1 MPAKTDVKKK
11 VLILGTGPDAEEAR
25 QIAEDHADVTITSRF
40 TANVTHLVVDETV
53 KQSEPRLKRASSE
66 SVPVLRL
73 GAFKELLG
81 TAADEEKTEDATV
94 PEQAEAPEVEQDS
107 AAEDEADAAADET
120 VDEGKS
126 DESAEADAEPADE
139 KADKKAEDKA
149 DVKADKKAD
158 DKADKKAEEKPAKAE
173 EKKAKSEESDDD
185 ASGKAVDESKPVG
198 GSTKTEAAPK
208 VGFLAKLK
216 AMFGKK

>member
-81 TAADEEKTEDATV
+81 AAADEEKTEDATV

-107 AAEDEADAAADET
+107 AAEVEDEAEKAADET
-120 VDEGKS
+120 ADEGKS
-126 DESAEADAEPADE
+126 DESAEADAKPAD
-139 KADKKAEDKA
+139 DKA
-149 DVKADKKAD
+149 DDKAEAKADKKAD
-158 DKADKKAEEKPAKAE
+158 DKPAKAEEKPAKAE
-173 EKKAKSEESDDD
+173 EKKTKSEESDDD